1 MNLTLNIDDSLAPR
15 QFTIKPELT
24 VPGGEIHVHA
34 HPDIGVFDI
43 LDASSARIGLLIGF
57 PIDLQ
62 ERCVLSGP
70 LRVASLLSAGI
81 DATAETVLDRLGG
94 RFLLLLTI
102 SSEGRIY
109 PDCAAQVPCVYSP
122 EKGMAGSTADVILP
136 DVEYEALFRR
146 DLYSALD
153 IENDGWF
160 PGGLTAHEGVERLLP
175 NHVLDLR
182 DWSQKRYW
190 PTEPVERTQSPENSL
205 EEISQIIRIQLE
217 ALLNGPKKVAQAL
230 TAGNETRLMLACAR
244 PYLDAIEFVTL
255 EGDTPRADD
264 TVISRRIAHDLA
276 LNHSMLPRVV
286 ADEATVAHYMRRGG
300 HCVGGPNRLTH
311 PSLAP
316 LRDGHVFVGG
326 AIGEVGRAFF
336 WHGEDR
342 QDTLLTEEMLVGRM
356 GLPAQPML
364 EDRLNDWLKRLQE
377 VDSLIAL
384 DLAYL
389 EQRVG
394 PWGGAQMFS
403 DPTLIRH
410 NPLGTTRSI
419 KLMLGLPDAW
429 KRESMLTSGII
440 RMHWPELLSYP
451 FNSQGAVRD
460 LLKQLGRAARRPQLI
475 LRKLRKMR
483 R

>member
-1 MNLTLNIDDSLAPR
+1 
-15 QFTIKPELT
+15 
-24 VPGGEIHVHA
+24 
-34 HPDIGVFDI
+34 
-43 LDASSARIGLLIGF
+43 
-57 PIDLQ
+57 
-62 ERCVLSGP
+62 
-70 LRVASLLSAGI
+70 
-81 DATAETVLDRLGG
+81 
-94 RFLLLLTI
+94 
-102 SSEGRIY
+102 
-109 PDCAAQVPCVYSP
+109 
-122 EKGMAGSTADVILP
+122 MAGSTADAILS
-136 DVEYEALFRR
+136 DAEYETLFRR
-146 DLYSALD
+146 DLYAALD

-160 PGGLTAHEGVERLLP
+160 PGGLTAHEGIERLLP

-190 PTEPVERTQSPENSL
+190 PLETVERTQSPESSL

-217 ALLNGPKKVAQAL
+217 ALINGPKKVAQAL
-230 TAGNETRLMLACAR
+230 TAGHETRVMLACAR

-264 TVISRRIAHDLA
+264 TVISKRIAHDLG
-276 LNHSMLPRVV
+276 LNHRMLLRVV
-286 ADEATVAHYMRRGG
+286 ADEATVARYMRRGG

-316 LRDGHVFVGG
+316 LREGHVFVGG

-342 QDTLLTEEMLVGRM
+342 QDTLLTGKMLVGRM
-356 GLPAQPML
+356 GLPAEPIL
-364 EDRLNDWLKRLQE
+364 EDRLNDWLKGLQE
-377 VDSLIAL
+377 VDSLVAL

-410 NPLGTTRSI
+410 NPLGTSRSI

-429 KRESMLTSGII
+429 RRQSVLTTGII

-451 FNSQGAVRD
+451 FNSQGAVQD
-460 LLKQLGRAARRPQLI
+460 LLKKLGRAVRRPQLI
-475 LRKLRKMR
+475 VRKLRKMR
-483 R
+483 G